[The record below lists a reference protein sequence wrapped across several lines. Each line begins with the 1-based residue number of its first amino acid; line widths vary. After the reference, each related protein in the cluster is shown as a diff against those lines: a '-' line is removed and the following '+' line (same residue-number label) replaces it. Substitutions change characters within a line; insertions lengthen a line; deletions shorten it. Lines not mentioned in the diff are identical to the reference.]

1 MRRKNNISTS
11 FYIMASLHTY
21 EFNNIGRIGNDYS
34 DRTQR
39 NIMNTKFNN
48 YMLSNYFSEMNSRD
62 FVNFGTT
69 QPALMFRGIAGG
81 SASGGILGSNVD
93 VDTTFGRRLDTR
105 PEEKL
110 MLNPRPF
117 VTVPYLGRG
126 SADPTLES
134 DLRQG
139 KVITNKKSVSTITE
153 KTFLD
158 NHMYPLMDDIKS
170 TVTNPQYLIQEAAMD
185 GWVRGGSSTR
195 SALSSK

>member
-1 MRRKNNISTS
+1 
-11 FYIMASLHTY
+11 MASLHTY

-39 NIMNTKFNN
+39 NIMNTKFSN

-62 FVNFGTT
+62 FINFGTN
-69 QPALMFRGIAGG
+69 QPALMFQGIAGG
-81 SASGGILGSNVD
+81 SASGGVIGSNVD
-93 VDTTFGRRLDTR
+93 IDTTFGRRLDTR

-139 KVITNKKSVSTITE
+139 KIITNKKSVSTITE
-153 KTFLD
+153 KTFMD
-158 NHMYPLMDDIKS
+158 NQMYPLLDDIKS
-170 TVTNPQYLIQEAAMD
+170 TITNPQYLIQEAAMD
-185 GWVRGGSSTR
+185 GWVRGGSGTR
-195 SALSSK
+195 SVVSNK